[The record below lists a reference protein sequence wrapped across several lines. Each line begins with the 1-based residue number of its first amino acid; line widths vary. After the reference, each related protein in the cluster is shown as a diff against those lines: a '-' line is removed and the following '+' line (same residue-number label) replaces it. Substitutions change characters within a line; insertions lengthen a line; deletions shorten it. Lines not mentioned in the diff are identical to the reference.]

1 MYPNSYSYPTSN
13 SGDSFGYAY
22 NQYGATGGY
31 NGAAHPGAAPGL
43 SAYGVSAPMH
53 DPSASLSN
61 PAAFERMYGGQLA
74 QLTFNSKPIIT
85 NLTLIA
91 QEHVHRMSTLV
102 AKLIDAHILMTLPVY
117 RLPSMYLLDSISKN
131 IGSPYTELWAPRVST
146 LFLESYRVVD
156 QPTKRRMEELLA
168 TWRTAG
174 PGGRPL
180 FGDNPQMTIE
190 RALFGT
196 EGPSS
201 KITSNPSAP
210 TQSQVLANV
219 ERLLALKS
227 QERSRNPNDSSIS
240 ERIQLLRE
248 LKTRVQNTNLTPELL
263 NEVQQE
269 LDALNNKQDRHF
281 TPPVRATPPPAAAKP
296 TPSTTENVSASDL
309 IANLMKA
316 GLLPSSSSS
325 ASSITP
331 APLPAK
337 TSRSQDQSY
346 TDYILSLNVQLTSL
360 DLSRPPPDI
369 ELVVKDHL
377 PLSCR
382 QCANRYPDTTPG
394 KNGLDLHLDWHF
406 SQNRRARA
414 SIARGQS
421 RSWLDP
427 VSRWIRSGFDEDF
440 EHGTDNENVAIIS
453 PMQEQTLREKFANTY
468 VIVPSDPDLAAR
480 PCRICQ
486 ERFQSEWSEDVEEW
500 IWRNAMESDNGYVHA
515 SCHYS
520 AKTMSETVKEPEAAS
535 VSLPKSEPAD
545 ASVPIQALG
554 EEHALGKVKQ
564 ETTLKRKASPTDS
577 LPHKKVADGTDDR
590 ESTQE

>member
-31 NGAAHPGAAPGL
+31 NGTGHPAAAPGL
-43 SAYGVSAPMH
+43 PAYGVSAPMH

-102 AKLIDAHILMTLPVY
+102 AKLIDAHIMMTLPVY

-131 IGSPYTELWAPRVST
+131 IGSPYTELWASRVST

-190 RALFGT
+190 RALFGS

-201 KITSNPSAP
+201 KSVSNTSAP

-227 QERSRNPNDSSIS
+227 QERSRNPNDSAIS
-240 ERIQLLRE
+240 ERFQLLRE
-248 LKTRVQNTNLTPELL
+248 LKNKIQNTNPSPELL
-263 NEVQQE
+263 TEVQQE
-269 LDALNNKQDRHF
+269 LDVFNSKQDRHF
-281 TPPVRATPPPAAAKP
+281 TPPVATVSA
-296 TPSTTENVSASDL
+296 TSTTENLSASDL

-325 ASSITP
+325 TSSSTP
-331 APLPAK
+331 APVPPKA
-337 TSRSQDQSY
+337 SRSQDQSY
-346 TDYILSLNVQLTSL
+346 TDYILSLNVQLTSF
-360 DLSRPPPDI
+360 DLSRPPPDV

-382 QCANRYPDTTPG
+382 QCANRYPDTAPG

-421 RSWLDP
+421 RSWFDP
-427 VSRWIRSGFDEDF
+427 VSRWIRSGFDQDS
-440 EHGTDNENVAIIS
+440 EHGADNENGAVIS
-453 PMQEQTLREKFANTY
+453 PMQEQTLKEKFANTY
-468 VIVPSDPDLAAR
+468 VVVPSDPDLAAR

-500 IWRNAMESDNGYVHA
+500 IWRNAMEADNGYVHA

-520 AKTMSETVKEPEAAS
+520 AKTMSETVKEEPGAAP
-535 VSLPKSEPAD
+535 VSLPKSETTD
-545 ASVPIQALG
+545 GRIPIQG
-554 EEHALGKVKQ
+554 SSQEEAQETVKQ

-577 LPHKKVADGTDDR
+577 LPHKKVADDTEDR
-590 ESTQE
+590 VSKQE